1 MHGVVESND
10 STLWM
15 CTLGNGIIKY
25 GYPATAITRR
35 LSDIK
40 IYSLDNGEF
49 SSNQFF
55 SITIGEKGDLLFC
68 NRGRGMYHLKNDSLC
83 SIPLRGKYSTNA
95 IYGVFDAIKSDSILW
110 LGTGN
115 GLLKMDKDGEKHFFG
130 PQYGFTNNTIHE
142 MIRDNDGKDLD
153 LHQRRS
159 NTL

>member
-15 CTLGNGIIKY
+15 CTLGNGIIK
-25 GYPATAITRR
+25 TRISGNSDHPT

-40 IYSLDNGEF
+40 ITLSTAESSHQTNSSQSL
-49 SSNQFF
+49 SA
-55 SITIGEKGDLLFC
+55 EKGDLLFC

-142 MIRDNDGKDLD
+142 MIRDNDGKITDAPP
-153 LHQRRS
+153 
-159 NTL
+159 TAV